1 MAFMAATYSTQ
12 GGFMLYYTVV
22 FFVIALIAA
31 AFGFG
36 GIAASAVGVAQ
47 IIFFTFALLTVASFL
62 FSLIKKN

>member
-1 MAFMAATYSTQ
+1 
-12 GGFMLYYTVV
+12 MLYYTVV

-62 FSLIKKN
+62 FSLTKKN